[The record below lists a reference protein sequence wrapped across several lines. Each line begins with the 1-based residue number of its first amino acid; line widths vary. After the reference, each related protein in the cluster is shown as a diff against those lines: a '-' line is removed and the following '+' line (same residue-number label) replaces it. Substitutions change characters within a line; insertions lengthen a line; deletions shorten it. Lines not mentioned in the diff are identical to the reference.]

1 MDKTIYKFFT
11 VRFLEAWYQLSK
23 EEQNSLEGK
32 LDAALEKVGAKR
44 LILCES
50 RWSTDEWAFAGV
62 EEFPNM
68 EAVQKYMS
76 ALSELDWFRYAEGRS
91 VLGTRLESE

>member
-1 MDKTIYKFFT
+1 MDKAIYKFFT
-11 VRFLEAWYQLSK
+11 VRFLEAWYQLSE

-32 LDAALEKVGAKR
+32 LDTALEKVGAKR
-44 LILCES
+44 LILCDS

-68 EAVQKYMS
+68 EAVQKYMA
-76 ALSELDWFRYAEGRS
+76 ALNELDWFRYVEGRN
-91 VLGTRLESE
+91 VLGTKLESE